1 MDKVV
6 IKEVRSTIYLEEDL
20 YKRFREACNKKFGD
34 KQGKIKQG
42 YVLAITNF
50 ANEVLEDVVD
60 IVIEMKPQA
69 KKLEE
74 AVVETPQEV
83 IVSAKKLEE
92 AEIKTPQQVIEE
104 SKIIETKQV
113 VAPETPQAV
122 VETPQEVAEIPT
134 SVADTPPISATKQDQ
149 AKIVSVD
156 EGLLAL
162 ANSIPDKEATASV
175 QLDQVKAK
183 AEPTNK
189 EVDKPE
195 EVLEEERLAK
205 VREDQRQSKLQT
217 QSQNVGENSIEAKA
231 KRLADRRRK
240 AEREQ
245 LEQS

>member
-1 MDKVV
+1 M

-50 ANEVLEDVVD
+50 ANQVLEDVVD
-60 IVIEMKPQA
+60 IVIEMKP
-69 KKLEE
+69 EPE
-74 AVVETPQEV
+74 
-83 IVSAKKLEE
+83 VSAKKLEE

-149 AKIVSVD
+149 AKTVSVD
-156 EGLLAL
+156 EGLLTL
-162 ANSIPDKEATASV
+162 VNSFPVKEATASV
-175 QLDQVKAK
+175 QLDQDSSELQTVVAK

-205 VREDQRQSKLQT
+205 VREDQRLSKLQT
-217 QSQNVGENSIEAKA
+217 QSQFVGENSVEAKA
-231 KRLADRRRK
+231 KRLAERRRN
-240 AEREQ
+240 
-245 LEQS
+245 LEKQV

>member
-1 MDKVV
+1 M

-50 ANEVLEDVVD
+50 ANQVLEDVVD
-60 IVIEMKPQA
+60 IVIEMKP
-69 KKLEE
+69 EPE
-74 AVVETPQEV
+74 
-83 IVSAKKLEE
+83 VSAKKLEE
-92 AEIKTPQQVIEE
+92 AESLLPILKQPEIKTPQQVIEE

-113 VAPETPQAV
+113 VASETPQAV

-149 AKIVSVD
+149 AKTVSVD
-156 EGLLAL
+156 EGLLTL
-162 ANSIPDKEATASV
+162 VNSFPVKEATASV
-175 QLDQVKAK
+175 QLDQDSSELQTVVAK

-205 VREDQRQSKLQT
+205 VREDQRISKLET
-217 QSQNVGENSIEAKA
+217 QSQNVGENSVEAKA

-240 AEREQ
+240 QEQ
-245 LEQS
+245 E